1 MKYTSLSRSLNLTIV
16 PIILLF
22 ASFSV
27 NAQSYEYD
35 LGKLND
41 YLYNF
46 NNGAYGPFEVSG
58 KRVRFKTKLEKEISF
73 SVDSVKGAEISEL
86 AKCVTLYTLDKKES
100 IVINGSYTFTA
111 SNYTFINGMRLPFNY
126 GKFANLLNNFIFSLK
141 ANPFLLIWFFQK
153 QKKAIK

>member
-46 NNGAYGPFEVSG
+46 NNGAYGPF
-58 KRVRFKTKLEKEISF
+58 
-73 SVDSVKGAEISEL
+73 
-86 AKCVTLYTLDKKES
+86 
-100 IVINGSYTFTA
+100 
-111 SNYTFINGMRLPFNY
+111 
-126 GKFANLLNNFIFSLK
+126 
-141 ANPFLLIWFFQK
+141 
-153 QKKAIK
+153 